1 MTNALQSI
9 VYLNGNFLPAKD
21 ACVSVFD
28 RGFLLGDGVYEVI
41 PFFDNQLFCSKQHL
55 QRLKKSLQ
63 GSQLNYLF
71 DEAELLKLIDT
82 LLKKNPDQG
91 PQRMVYLQI
100 TRGAGSERSLPFP
113 ENVKPTVFAYC
124 APFKSLSQEE
134 LNAGASAITV
144 DDIRWQWCYIKAITL
159 LPSVLF
165 TQQAKDKNAK
175 EAILIRNGEAMECT
189 TSNLFIV
196 KDGVIK
202 TPPLSPNILAGI
214 TRGLIIDLAKK
225 HQLTCQET
233 RITEQELRQADEIW
247 ATGSVKEILPITKL
261 DDKPVGTGQV
271 GHVWQ
276 NVVRLYNEYKHHI

>member
-9 VYLNGNFLPAKD
+9 IYLNGDFLPAKD

-28 RGFLLGDGVYEVI
+28 RGFLLGDGVYEVV
-41 PFFDNQLFCSKQHL
+41 PFFDGKLFCAKQHL
-55 QRLKKSLQ
+55 QRLQKSLH
-63 GSQLNYLF
+63 GSQLNYPF
-71 DEAELLKLIDT
+71 DENNLLELIDA
-82 LLKKNPDQG
+82 LLKKNPNQG
-91 PQRMVYLQI
+91 SQRMVYLQI

-113 ENVKPTVFAYC
+113 ENVTPTVFAYC
-124 APFKSLSQEE
+124 APFKPLSLEE
-134 LNAGASAITV
+134 LNLGASAITV

-165 TQQAKDKNAK
+165 MQQAKDKNAK

-214 TRGLIIDLAKK
+214 TRGLVIDLAKH
-225 HQLTCQET
+225 HQLACHET

-247 ATGSVKEILPITKL
+247 VTGSVKEILPITKL

-271 GHVWQ
+271 GNVWR
-276 NVVRLYNEYKHHI
+276 NVVKLYNEYKQHI